1 MPIELSTR
9 SRDPAMGSRL
19 PVRPAPNV
27 PPSPGPT
34 VTLRASSYSVGLSL
48 NGHPWKTVATVARRA
63 TGTMD
68 VLHFPATRARYVEVR
83 ITNSTD
89 MQPPKL
95 DELTVSQ

>member
-1 MPIELSTR
+1 
-9 SRDPAMGSRL
+9 
-19 PVRPAPNV
+19 
-27 PPSPGPT
+27 
-34 VTLRASSYSVGLSL
+34 
-48 NGHPWKTVATVARRA
+48 VATVARRA